1 MFVTVLDGVPS
12 EVPALLL
19 LVPITLASVLSS
31 WRVGLPIALI
41 AASVYGLLILPPIGT
56 FHIGYTQEILIA
68 VTFGAVAIVVSV
80 LVSRRSIA
88 SRADLIGQQR
98 MMLLRSVSHD
108 LRNPLNSILGASTEL
123 YDGADYDEA
132 ARKRLLRVVIDE
144 TRRIDR
150 IVDNLLGLSRL
161 QAGAL
166 DPRQEP
172 TSVSEMIEPCT
183 SRFDL
188 IGGPDD
194 RLEVLEPLP
203 DVDVDVDPVQMDQVL
218 TNLVENA
225 VRHGGSPV
233 CVTIGGRRGGWFRR
247 VSGPRRRRRLLRRG
261 ALEHVRAVPSLA
273 ADLGARSHD
282 VPGDRRGPRRFLV
295 DRRQHR
301 VVGPP
306 SGSRC
311 PVRDERGTVVVIE
324 DHRAQQEVLR
334 AAFEAR
340 SQRVFVAGTGAA
352 GLELVDTV
360 NPTLVIIDLG
370 LPDIDGLVLCRHV
383 RARVT
388 CPIIVVTA
396 ETDEA
401 RVVEA
406 LDTGADDYVTKPFS
420 VAVLLARCAG
430 GAAPCG
436 PRRGAWSTSRCS
448 GPATSRST

>member
-1 MFVTVLDGVPS
+1 MFRSRKTHVFGSSRRWVDWISIDILRAMSPTRAHPVVAAWAIGLGCIAIITVVFVTVLDGVPS

-88 SRADLIGQQR
+88 SHADLIGQQR

-233 CVTIGGRRGGWFRR
+233 CVTIG
-247 VSGPRRRRRLLRRG
+247 
-261 ALEHVRAVPSLA
+261 A
-273 ADLGARSHD
+273 AETDGF
-282 VPGDRRGPRRFLV
+282 VEC
-295 DRRQHR
+295 Q
-301 VVGPP
+301 
-306 SGSRC
+306 
-311 PVRDERGTVVVIE
+311 VRDDG
-324 DHRAQQEVLR
+324 AGFS
-334 AAFEAR
+334 AEAR
-340 SQRVFVAGTGAA
+340 SSMFEPFHLSRQTSG
-352 GLELVDTV
+352 
-360 NPTLVIIDLG
+360 LG
-370 LPDIDGLVLCRHV
+370 LTMCR
-383 RARVT
+383 A
-388 CPIIVVTA
+388 I
-396 ETDEA
+396 
-401 RVVEA
+401 VEA
-406 LDTGADDYVTKPFS
+406 HGGSLWIDDSTG
-420 VAVLLARCAG
+420 
-430 GAAPCG
+430 
-436 PRRGAWSTSRCS
+436 RGASVRFTVPR
-448 GPATSRST
+448 A